1 MPIDS
6 SPEGGEI
13 RHVPI
18 VKPFPVN
25 APADDKDDEHE
36 DELKQNES
44 ANRPAIFLDDLTGV
58 KPASRE

>member
-13 RHVPI
+13 LHQPI

-25 APADDKDDEHE
+25 APADDE
-36 DELKQNES
+36 DQKREDALKEE
-44 ANRPAIFLDDLTGV
+44 AL
-58 KPASRE
+58 KKASMAGQE